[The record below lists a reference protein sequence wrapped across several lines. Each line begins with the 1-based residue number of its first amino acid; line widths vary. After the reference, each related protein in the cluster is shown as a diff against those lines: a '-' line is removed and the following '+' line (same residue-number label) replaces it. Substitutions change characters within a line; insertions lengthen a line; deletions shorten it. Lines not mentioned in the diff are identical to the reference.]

1 MKKKYN
7 NQRYNENETRKR
19 IMDYAKAVGA
29 DQDLEQLFK
38 KWDMIIPTLPPKE
51 KLEASRL
58 AILELQSLLDIHAE
72 EGDGLTINNEI
83 IINPAKVKNP
93 KMTW

>member
-7 NQRYNENETRKR
+7 SQRYSEQETRNK
-19 IMDYAKAVGA
+19 IMGYAIAIGA
-29 DQDLEQLFK
+29 GKDLEQLFK

-51 KLEASRL
+51 KEDASRL

-72 EGDGLTINNEI
+72 EGDGLSINNEVI
-83 IINPAKVKNP
+83 IPAADIKNP

>member
-1 MKKKYN
+1 MEKKYN
-7 NQRYNENETRKR
+7 NQRYNESETRTKL
-19 IMDYAKAVGA
+19 MDYARAVGA

-38 KWDMIIPTLPPKE
+38 KWDMIIATLPPQE
-51 KLEASRL
+51 KQEASRL

-72 EGDGLTINNEI
+72 EGDGLTINNEVI
-83 IINPAKVKNP
+83 IEPAKIKNP